1 MKKKMSIL
9 AALVLAVV
17 VTGYSVSGTYA
28 KYTSTFT
35 GSTASARVAKWA
47 FEMKDTD
54 GNYVDA
60 DNSFTFDLFKTIKD
74 SNGTDAETDVDTGL
88 IAPGTSGEF
97 DMYLKNASEVNAK
110 YTVEY
115 TVDKAGVPLEFS
127 IDNGSTWTDVPSDVT
142 TPVSI
147 GMNGAE
153 DHIKIQWRWAYEQA
167 DVTTGDT
174 TDTALGA
181 AGTARPK
188 VTAKIV
194 VTQVD

>member
-54 GNYVDA
+54 GNYVDT

-74 SNGTDAETDVDTGL
+74 SNGTAETDVYTGL

-97 DMYLKNASEVNAK
+97 DMYLKNASEVNAE

-115 TVDKAGVPLEFS
+115 TVNKAGVPLEFS
-127 IDNGSTWTDVPSDVT
+127 IDGTTWTDDLSDVT

-153 DHIKIQWRWAYEQA
+153 DHIKIQWRWSYEQA

-181 AGTARPK
+181 AGTATPE

-194 VTQVD
+194 VTQVE